1 MQSERKPIRD
11 TSQSGEGEIISRL
24 ISEYICEPFLV
35 DVGAH
40 DGVSISNSFPLVEAG
55 WRAILIEPAPAV
67 FSKLL
72 ETYRGRPDVTCLQLA
87 CSNSTGEADLY
98 FGSDG
103 EDGFLSTLCK
113 DQNDW
118 FSWARSQ
125 NFIRVKTETLTDI
138 LRRHNAPNVFGLL
151 LVDTEG
157 LDFEVLDGL
166 DFSQFRPT
174 IIVTEEYEWNTDK
187 HAAKYSLLI
196 KNGFSLVQKIGS
208 NTIWIDRHGQKR
220 THSR

>member
-1 MQSERKPIRD
+1 MSRPDLHRKLIRD

-24 ISEYICEPFLV
+24 ISEYHCEQFLV

-40 DGVSISNSFPLVEAG
+40 DGLSISNSFPLVEAG

-67 FSKLL
+67 FAKLQQVH
-72 ETYRGRPDVTCLQLA
+72 RDRPNVTCLQMA

-98 FGSDG
+98 VGYDG
-103 EDGFLSTLCK
+103 EDGFYSTLCR
-113 DQNDW
+113 DENNW
-118 FSWARSQ
+118 FGKARSQ
-125 NFIRVKTETLTDI
+125 RFIRVKTETLTDI
-138 LRRHNAPNVFGLL
+138 LRRHKAPNVFGLL

-166 DFSQFRPT
+166 DLSQFRPT
-174 IIVTEEYEWNTDK
+174 VIVTEEYEWNTDK

-196 KNGFSLVQKIGS
+196 KNGFSLVQKIGC
-208 NTIWIDRHGQKR
+208 NTIWVDRSPQ
-220 THSR
+220 